1 MFRKVKQEKK
11 KTCLSGLRIN
21 IKLDVLRSNAMHPD
35 TNITFILTAYI
46 SFECD
51 DYLASMK
58 NTDIDCG
65 TKGEKY
71 TSRKSLAHR
80 LQGKHQARRSS

>member
-1 MFRKVKQEKK
+1 
-11 KTCLSGLRIN
+11 
-21 IKLDVLRSNAMHPD
+21 
-35 TNITFILTAYI
+35 
-46 SFECD
+46 
-51 DYLASMK
+51 MK

-65 TKGEKY
+65 AKGKEKKN